1 MRRKGGGKEFI
12 DNKGCR
18 VVEVSDNRQNGSEK
32 KGAHRVKGEKKTVL
46 RDPECQ

>member
-18 VVEVSDNRQNGSEK
+18 VAEVSDNRQNGKREGKKTKSEK
-32 KGAHRVKGEKKTVL
+32 EN
-46 RDPECQ
+46 